1 MVGELCRRYSMEPA
15 DFVSVTKPW
24 SGGSAPRR
32 IGLKPEK
39 TYARAPRPCADCAG
53 PARGGVRNAPLHGE
67 KFRGSRPLRR
77 LAAATG
83 RWQPE
88 QGQTLPN
95 INAWV
100 GMWVE
105 PDDRLFFPLQT
116 GGGSV
121 PLRNVRDRSRKS

>member
-1 MVGELCRRYSMEPA
+1 MSKPVVY
-15 DFVSVTKPW
+15 VT
-24 SGGSAPRR
+24 
-32 IGLKPEK
+32 
-39 TYARAPRPCADCAG
+39 
-53 PARGGVRNAPLHGE
+53 PARSSAARFPQGAKLRTARKNFFSEGTSPWRQLRRTCPGGGRSTPLRG
-67 KFRGSRPLRR
+67 KNFRGSRPLGR

-88 QGQTLPN
+88 QGQSLPN

-105 PDDRLFFPLQT
+105 PEDRLSFPVQL

>member
-1 MVGELCRRYSMEPA
+1 MSKPVVY
-15 DFVSVTKPW
+15 VT
-24 SGGSAPRR
+24 
-32 IGLKPEK
+32 
-39 TYARAPRPCADCAG
+39 
-53 PARGGVRNAPLHGE
+53 PARSSAARFPQGATLRTARKKLFVRGHLALAPVAPDLPGGGRSTPLRG
-67 KFRGSRPLRR
+67 KNFRGSRPLGR

-88 QGQTLPN
+88 QGQSLPN
-95 INAWV
+95 TSAWV

-105 PDDRLFFPLQT
+105 PEDRLSFPVHL